1 MKIDLH
7 CRSKYSNDNY
17 LEPDDL
23 IRQAII
29 MKLDEVCFA
38 ERHFVAASLPV
49 KNKNSGSISCVQGSW
64 NINRPGASSCIWS
77 ER

>member
-7 CRSKYSNDNY
+7 RHSKYSNDNY

-29 MKLDEVCFA
+29 MKLDGVCFTEHHSIFDKWVSAVFDMA
-38 ERHFVAASLPV
+38 EEIKKGNCREMI
-49 KNKNSGSISCVQGSW
+49 NGEWSIVIPS
-64 NINRPGASSCIWS
+64 
-77 ER
+77 